1 MSPCPAP
8 LCQDGQEGDRSDKNP
23 PGFHGQVWAGS
34 GPSPWLGDT
43 EAHPP
48 APSAPGWVHH
58 PGWVLVPG
66 CLGGAP
72 QLPDEGQAPRVFS
85 SGQVR
90 AGPGVLAGAVLEQA
104 PLPGWSGAPLWK
116 LSSGA
121 CQERPEWGRRPLN
134 PGNSCHRVP
143 WERLRPAGV
152 SGLIPCDVLGSPFP
166 SAVREKGP
174 GAGPSWSCTHPAR
187 SACN

>member
-8 LCQDGQEGDRSDKNP
+8 LCQDEQEGDRSDKNP

-90 AGPGVLAGAVLEQA
+90 
-104 PLPGWSGAPLWK
+104 
-116 LSSGA
+116 
-121 CQERPEWGRRPLN
+121 
-134 PGNSCHRVP
+134 
-143 WERLRPAGV
+143 
-152 SGLIPCDVLGSPFP
+152 SGLGRACWL
-166 SAVREKGP
+166 A
-174 GAGPSWSCTHPAR
+174 PSWSRHPFPAGRGLPYGSSALGPAR
-187 SACN
+187 RGRNGDAGPLILVIPATESHGNASGRLGYQV